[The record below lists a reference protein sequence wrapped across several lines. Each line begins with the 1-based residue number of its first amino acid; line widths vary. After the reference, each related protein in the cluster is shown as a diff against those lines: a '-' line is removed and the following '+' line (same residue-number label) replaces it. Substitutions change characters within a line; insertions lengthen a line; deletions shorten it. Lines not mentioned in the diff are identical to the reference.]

1 MKNKVT
7 KKEIL
12 KGGTKKMKT
21 ITAYFK
27 NHEPVMYTMSVF
39 ELLKTDKDVTTIIDS
54 ETGEILFTR

>member
-1 MKNKVT
+1 MQ
-7 KKEIL
+7 
-12 KGGTKKMKT
+12 T

-27 NHEPVMYTMSVF
+27 NHEPVTYTISVF